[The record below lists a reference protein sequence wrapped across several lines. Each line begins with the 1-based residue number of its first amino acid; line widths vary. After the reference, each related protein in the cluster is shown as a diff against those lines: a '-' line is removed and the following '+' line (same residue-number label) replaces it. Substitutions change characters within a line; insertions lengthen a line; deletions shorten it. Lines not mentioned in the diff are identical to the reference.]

1 MTQEELLNELKDAA
15 EHLISS
21 ARRYQGMDESALNKR
36 PTSGGWTILECFEH
50 MNRYDD
56 FYNNA
61 LDSALRNS
69 PDVGKEE
76 RTFRSGYLGGRAA
89 NSMLPKEQL
98 KKMNTFKKMNPEGE
112 ELKKDII
119 DKYIKHQRGY
129 LDIIRLARTRNLNK
143 IKVKLTIPLIK
154 FNAGD
159 TFRFILNHGV
169 RHMAQ
174 NKKIL
179 ESIKS

>member
-1 MTQEELLNELKDAA
+1 MTQEEVLDQLKDTA

-21 ARRYQGMDESALNKR
+21 ARRYQSMEEESLNKR
-36 PTSGGWTILECFEH
+36 PADGGWTILECFEH

-56 FYNNA
+56 FYTDA
-61 LDSALRNS
+61 LNTALEKA
-69 PDVGKEE
+69 PDVGRDE
-76 RTFRSGYLGGRAA
+76 RYFRSGFLGGRSA
-89 NSMLPKEQL
+89 NSMIPKEKM
-98 KKMNTFKKMNPEGE
+98 KKMNTFKKMNPLGE
-112 ELKKDII
+112 SLNKEII

-129 LDIIRLARTRNLNK
+129 LDTIRLARTRDLNK
-143 IKVKLTIPLIK
+143 IKVKLTIPLLR

-174 NKKIL
+174 NKRIL
-179 ESIKS
+179 NEVK